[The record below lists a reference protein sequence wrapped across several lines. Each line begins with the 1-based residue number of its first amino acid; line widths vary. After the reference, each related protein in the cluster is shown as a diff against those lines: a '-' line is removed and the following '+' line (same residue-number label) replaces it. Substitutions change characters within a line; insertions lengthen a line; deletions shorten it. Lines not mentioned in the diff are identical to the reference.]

1 MNKNYFMDND
11 MDYMIEQAIEE
22 LENEVNTM
30 LLNQIET
37 FNYIDKHLICIEK
50 TIKDNHMQVEEV
62 PIYIDI
68 CIMMANIEFGEI
80 EYDVSIGEDLLNK
93 VRDIFKLLN
102 LCDMV

>member
-1 MNKNYFMDND
+1 MNANYFMDND
-11 MDYMIEQAIEE
+11 FDYMFEQAIEDI
-22 LENEVNTM
+22 ENELNAM

-37 FNYIDKHLICIEK
+37 FKYIDKHLIYIEK
-50 TIKDNHMQVEEV
+50 TIDNNHMQVEEV
-62 PIYIDI
+62 PTYIDI

-93 VRDIFKLLN
+93 IRNIFKMLD